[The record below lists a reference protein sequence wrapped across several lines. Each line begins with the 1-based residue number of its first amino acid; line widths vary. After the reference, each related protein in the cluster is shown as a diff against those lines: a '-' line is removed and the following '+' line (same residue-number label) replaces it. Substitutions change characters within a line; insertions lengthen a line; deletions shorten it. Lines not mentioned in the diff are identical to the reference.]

1 MKSSHVSV
9 TRPGGWYASGPLVI
23 NLPGPGPESLRFYHG
38 QGGWFPSTLGRGLR
52 PCPSHEAIDFR
63 CGTVDRGYVRS
74 PADFP
79 WEGEVP
85 RLRFGRRNPPAR
97 RPRAGGLRVRP
108 PYAYDRVS
116 GYHVRDESGATG
128 FKYGFKKLWDTPPY
142 SIV

>member
-1 MKSSHVSV
+1 MWH
-9 TRPGGWYASGPLVI
+9 
-23 NLPGPGPESLRFYHG
+23 
-38 QGGWFPSTLGRGLR
+38 
-52 PCPSHEAIDFR
+52 
-63 CGTVDRGYVRS
+63 RGYVRS

-108 PYAYDRVS
+108 AVS
-116 GYHVRDESGATG
+116 RMHYQAITSETQSERQSGATG
-128 FKYGFKKLWDTPPY
+128 FKYGFKKLWNTPPS